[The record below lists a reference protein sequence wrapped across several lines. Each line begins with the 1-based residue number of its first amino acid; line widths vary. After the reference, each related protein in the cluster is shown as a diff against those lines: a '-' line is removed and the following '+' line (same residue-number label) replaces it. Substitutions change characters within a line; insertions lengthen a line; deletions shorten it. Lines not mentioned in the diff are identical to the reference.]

1 MRYKTIKLL
10 FSLVAMLTIVGGCS
24 PSENESKESEQ
35 SEEVVVEQPVESS
48 VESEESLEIVES
60 EEPMYLSIETM
71 RQLLEES
78 FDGLFEVEY
87 DAVNHSFNLMAR
99 EKQLVDE
106 ITLTMS
112 GLMSFDAW
120 NEMAEGMRQMS
131 LTVSKATG
139 EETLMIIVLNPFD
152 RGKSLLTVVNGAVLY
167 NVADEIGGI

>member
-1 MRYKTIKLL
+1 MRHKAIKLL
-10 FSLVAMLTIVGGCS
+10 FSLVALLTIVGGCS
-24 PSENESKESEQ
+24 PSEKSKESEQ

-87 DAVNHSFNLMAR
+87 DTVNHSFNLMAR

-131 LTVSKATG
+131 LTVSEATG
-139 EETLMIIVLNPFD
+139 EETLMIMVLNPFD

-167 NVADEIGGI
+167 NVADEMGGN

>member
-1 MRYKTIKLL
+1 MRHKAIKLL
-10 FSLVAMLTIVGGCS
+10 FSLVALLTIVGGCS
-24 PSENESKESEQ
+24 PSEKSKESEQ

-87 DAVNHSFNLMAR
+87 DTVNHSFNLMAR

-131 LTVSKATG
+131 LTVSEATG

-167 NVADEIGGI
+167 NVADEMGGN